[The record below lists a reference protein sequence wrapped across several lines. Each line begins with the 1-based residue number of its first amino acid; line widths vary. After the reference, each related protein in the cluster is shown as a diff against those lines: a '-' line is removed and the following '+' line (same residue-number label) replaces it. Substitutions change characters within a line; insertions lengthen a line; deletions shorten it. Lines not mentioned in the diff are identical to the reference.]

1 MILHKGGHQLLKER
15 VILMPT
21 TIRKYLATEDQVVR
35 VKELLQEL
43 VDDSA
48 YNTEPSYIA
57 SNEVYTDHMI
67 PFVEKHMAY
76 LMSHP
81 KVNPAQYISNLRMM
95 TKIRT

>member
-1 MILHKGGHQLLKER
+1 
-15 VILMPT
+15 MPT
-21 TIRKYLATEDQVVR
+21 ITRKFLATPEQVANVR
-35 VKELLQEL
+35 QLLQEL
-43 VDDSA
+43 VDDSG

-57 SNEVYTDHMI
+57 NAEIYTDHLI

-81 KVNPAQYISNLRMM
+81 KVNPDQYISNLRMM

>member
-1 MILHKGGHQLLKER
+1 
-15 VILMPT
+15 MPT
-21 TIRKYLATEDQVVR
+21 ITRKFLATPEQVAKVR
-35 VKELLQEL
+35 KALQEL
-43 VDDSA
+43 VDDSG

-57 SNEVYTDHMI
+57 STEVYTDHLI

-81 KVNPAQYISNLRMM
+81 KCNPEQYISNLRMM

>member
-1 MILHKGGHQLLKER
+1 
-15 VILMPT
+15 MPT
-21 TIRKYLATEDQVVR
+21 TVRKYLATQEQVLR
-35 VKELLQEL
+35 VTRSLQAL

-57 SNEVYTDHMI
+57 STEIYSDHMI

-81 KVNPAQYISNLRMM
+81 KVNPEQYISNLRMM